1 MHRSVALQKIKVILN
16 LLFRFPNGFVSGSM
30 FHHAFFFGFTKREE
44 EEGISETKLGAIVPT
59 ARNFEECPIPETTAI
74 KTYIIY

>member
-1 MHRSVALQKIKVILN
+1 MKYIYQKNIYKESMHRSVALQKIKVILN

-44 EEGISETKLGAIVPT
+44 E
-59 ARNFEECPIPETTAI
+59 
-74 KTYIIY
+74 